1 MSEFYDVEADS
12 RNQYHI
18 VFLCIPSILV
28 TFFSQYISLLRLD
41 NTAIPGSY

>member
-1 MSEFYDVEADS
+1 MML
-12 RNQYHI
+12 RQI
-18 VFLCIPSILV
+18 QGIPSILV